1 MLCAGILVPVFLFM
15 LGKGLG
21 KVDSLGMQQ
30 GLFKEPEGAPPA
42 EAEAPAEPPL

>member
-1 MLCAGILVPVFLFM
+1 MPVFLFL

-42 EAEAPAEPPL
+42 DGAPPVGGAPRAQP